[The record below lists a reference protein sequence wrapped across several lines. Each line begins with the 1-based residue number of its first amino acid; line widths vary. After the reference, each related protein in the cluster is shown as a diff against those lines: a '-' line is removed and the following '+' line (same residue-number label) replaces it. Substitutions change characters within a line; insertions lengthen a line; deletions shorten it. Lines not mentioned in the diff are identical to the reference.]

1 MPRSFPCLLCSHKTK
16 PFYEFRNNNYY
27 QCQSCSS
34 LMLDP
39 ANYPSWEEEKE
50 IYKTHNNDVE
60 DIRYQ
65 NFVSPIVEAVKSS
78 YNKNHKG
85 LDFGAGTGPVITS
98 LLEKEGYDINLYD
111 PFFHFYPENLR
122 KKYDYIICCEVI
134 EHFHHPYD
142 EFQDLSNILSSK
154 GSIFCMTS
162 LYDEGI
168 NFKNWNYKNDET
180 HVFFYHKKALEWI
193 KKEFAFSKLEIEG
206 KLIKLRK

>member
-1 MPRSFPCLLCSHKTK
+1 MPTSFPCLLCSHKTK
-16 PFYEFRNNNYY
+16 LFYEFRNNNYY
-27 QCQSCSS
+27 QCQGCSS

-50 IYKTHNNDVE
+50 IYKTHNNDVK

-98 LLEKEGYDINLYD
+98 LLEKEVYEINLYD
-111 PFFHFYPENLR
+111 PFFHFYPENLQ

-134 EHFHHPYD
+134 EHFHNPYD
-142 EFQDLSNILSSK
+142 EFRKLTNMLSSK

-162 LYDEGI
+162 LYDESI